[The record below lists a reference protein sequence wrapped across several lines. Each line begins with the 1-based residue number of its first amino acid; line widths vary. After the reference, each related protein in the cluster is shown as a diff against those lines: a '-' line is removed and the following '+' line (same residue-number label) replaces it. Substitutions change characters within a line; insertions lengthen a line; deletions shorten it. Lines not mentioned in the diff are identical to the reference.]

1 MNLSFNGFYII
12 IIFLIYNLIISNYDY
27 IRYVL
32 YLVLN
37 LTPIYFIIL
46 ANLFLILY
54 VIFKL
59 RINFTINISYN

>member
-12 IIFLIYNLIISNYDY
+12 IIFLIYNLIINNYDY

-46 ANLFLILY
+46 ANLFLIFY